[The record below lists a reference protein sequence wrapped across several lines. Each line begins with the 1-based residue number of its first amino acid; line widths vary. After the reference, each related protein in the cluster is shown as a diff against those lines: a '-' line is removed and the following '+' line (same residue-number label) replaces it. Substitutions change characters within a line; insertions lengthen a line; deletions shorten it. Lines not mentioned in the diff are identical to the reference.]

1 MIKSIKMP
9 SSKDKK
15 KDSNES
21 VQDTLQTG
29 STSSAAAQTGS
40 TSSMTNPGTGTGA
53 EGAGGGMESL
63 IDKLVIGPALSCH
76 TLMKRTL

>member
-9 SSKDKK
+9 SGKDKK

-29 STSSAAAQTGS
+29 STSSAGAQTGS
-40 TSSMTNPGTGTGA
+40 ASSMTNPGTGTGA
-53 EGAGGGMESL
+53 EGAGVVKQL
-63 IDKLVIGPALSCH
+63 CYLQSCAF
-76 TLMKRTL
+76 T